1 MSVRERKFI
10 VGGNW
15 KMNGTKSTIDGILKH
30 LKESKTSSETGKVRM
45 VTEVKLGLNEVF
57 FCR

>member
-1 MSVRERKFI
+1 
-10 VGGNW
+10 
-15 KMNGTKSTIDGILKH
+15 MNGTKSTIDGILKH

-45 VTEVKLGLNEVF
+45 VTEVKLGLNEGF